1 MTKGR
6 VTSAISG
13 LKAHVGAILGLI
25 PTFLAWSHLWHRPY
39 ADSRVPMGLILGTSE
54 SRTTRSPKWCNL
66 AVKWARKLWY
76 TIMDTLS
83 SKVLCLLG
91 ARLRIYPFS
100 VESGFFLILPR
111 RHFLSKMSKIT
122 QILYIL
128 SGPCMVYSKCLDFL
142 FFSST
147 KV

>member
-13 LKAHVGAILGLI
+13 LKAHVGAISGLI

-91 ARLRIYPFS
+91 ARLKIYPFS
-100 VESGFFLILPR
+100 VESGFFSYTSSSTFPKAKNAKKAKKCIFLVDPLWCTVNAKILP
-111 RHFLSKMSKIT
+111 FLVDKI
-122 QILYIL
+122 
-128 SGPCMVYSKCLDFL
+128 
-142 FFSST
+142 
-147 KV
+147 